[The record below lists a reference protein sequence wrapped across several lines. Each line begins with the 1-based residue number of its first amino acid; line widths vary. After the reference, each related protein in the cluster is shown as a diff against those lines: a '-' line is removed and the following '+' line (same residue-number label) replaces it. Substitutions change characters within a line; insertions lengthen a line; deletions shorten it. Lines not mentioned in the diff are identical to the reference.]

1 MDAAHKSQAC
11 LKAND
16 VPIAEGCACPAGL
29 ARDYKIAPTRR
40 NNSANGRLACAPLLW
55 RRAMSRTEP
64 SSRKLVGIALIVL
77 LIVVWAAFVASLA
90 RIVGSW
96 PILVQAPFYL
106 IMGIAWVLPLKP
118 LVRWIQ
124 TGSFRVR

>member
-1 MDAAHKSQAC
+1 
-11 LKAND
+11 
-16 VPIAEGCACPAGL
+16 
-29 ARDYKIAPTRR
+29 
-40 NNSANGRLACAPLLW
+40 
-55 RRAMSRTEP
+55 MSRTEP

-77 LIVVWAAFVASLA
+77 LIAVWAAFVASLA